1 MMAFQDKNR
10 TPRERAEDL
19 LSRLTLRE
27 KVGQLNQR
35 LYGFSSYERKGEEIL
50 LSQELQDEVER
61 WGGLGVL
68 YGLYRADPWSQKDFS
83 NGLYGVYAKR
93 AYNQVQRYV
102 MEHSRFGI
110 PVLMSSECP
119 HGHQALDGYLLPVN
133 LGVGAAWNPDL
144 TREAYGVCGRQ
155 LKELGVHYSLM
166 SMLDVLRDPR
176 WGRGH
181 ETYGEDPY
189 LTGEMGVA
197 FVKGLQGDDP
207 NCRKVDATLKHYAV
221 HSGPES
227 LRHSFD
233 VHVEDGDLYETYL
246 WAFKYCIDHADPS
259 AVMGAYNR
267 VNGEP
272 ACASETLL
280 QKILFGEF
288 GFEGYVV
295 SDCGA
300 ICDINRNH
308 QVTAN
313 EAESAALAVNNGCIL
328 NCGDAY
334 KWLKTAVLLGMISEE
349 TITASVEKLFE
360 ARFRLGMFDKD
371 GPYDQLTDEVV
382 ESPEHLALSRKMAQ
396 ESVVLLKNNGILPL
410 DPKANVAVI
419 GPNADDKSVLLG
431 NYNGTPSQY
440 TTLLRGIQ
448 EASQG
453 KVRYARGCHIHR
465 ATVGQWEEHPL
476 REAILAAQK
485 SDVVILC
492 MGLNPTIEGEEGDAY
507 NGDMSG
513 DKTSL
518 DLPASQEALI
528 EEILKVGKPTVFL
541 NVTGSCVNLTREDQ
555 ACDAVLQVFY
565 PGAEGGKAVADI
577 LYGKVSPS
585 GRLPVTFYHND
596 SELPRFTDYSMKGRT
611 YKYFQGKPLYPF
623 AHGLSYTE
631 FAYENLAFDGANVT
645 GTVKN
650 TGAMASGHAIPVFVK
665 DPEEEGVNCRLAG
678 FARVELEPGQEAS
691 FQVELCPEIL
701 SLFQEPQRLVA
712 LVGGVDGCQVNQ

>member
-1 MMAFQDKNR
+1 MPE
-10 TPRERAEDL
+10 TPKYLDESLSFAERAKDL
-19 LSRLTLRE
+19 VSRMTLEE
-27 KVGQLNQR
+27 KASQMV
-35 LYGFSSYERKGEEIL
+35 YTSPAIER
-50 LSQELQDEVER
+50 
-61 WGGLGVL
+61 LGV
-68 YGLYRADPWSQKDFS
+68 P
-83 NGLYGVYAKR
+83 
-93 AYNQVQRYV
+93 AYNWWN
-102 MEHSRFGI
+102 EA
-110 PVLMSSECP
+110 L
-119 HGHQALDGYLLPVN
+119 HGVARAGTATMFPQAIAM
-133 LGVGAAWNPDL
+133 AAMFDADL
-144 TREAYGVCGRQ
+144 VEKIGSIIATEGRAKYNESVRQ
-155 LKELGVHYSLM
+155 GDRDIYKGLTFWSPNINIF
-166 SMLDVLRDPR
+166 RDPR

-189 LTGEMGVA
+189 LTARLGVR
-197 FVKGLQGDDP
+197 FVKGLQGDDE
-207 NCRKVDATLKHYAV
+207 KYLKAAACAKHFAV

-227 LRHSFD
+227 LRHEFD
-233 VHVEDGDLYETYL
+233 AVVSKQDLFDTYL
-246 WAFKYCIDHADPS
+246 PAFEALVKEAKVES
-259 AVMGAYNR
+259 VMGAYNR
-267 VNGEP
+267 VYGQP
-272 ACASETLL
+272 ACASDLL
-280 QKILFGEF
+280 TDILRNQW
-288 GFEGYVV
+288 GFAGHFV

-300 ICDINRNH
+300 LSDFH
-308 QVTAN
+308 LHHKVTDTAP
-313 EAESAALAVNNGCIL
+313 ESAALAVKHGCDV
-328 NCGDAY
+328 NCGAVY
-334 KWLKTAVLLGMISEE
+334 LHILTAIQEGLLTEDD
-349 TITASVEKLFE
+349 ITPCVERLMATRMK
-360 ARFRLGMFDKD
+360 LGMFDKD

-382 ESPEHLALSRKMAQ
+382 ESPEHLALSRKMTQ
-396 ESVVLLKNNGILPL
+396 ESGVLLKNNGILPL

-448 EASQG
+448 EAAQG

-678 FARVELEPGQEAS
+678 FSRVELEPGQEAG

-712 LVGGVDGCQVNQ
+712 LVGGVDGCQVNR

>member
-1 MMAFQDKNR
+1 MKS
-10 TPRERAEDL
+10 PKERAKEL
-19 LSRLTLRE
+19 VAQMTLAE
-27 KVGQLNQR
+27 KCAQMK
-35 LYGFSSYERKGEEIL
+35 YDAPAIER
-50 LSQELQDEVER
+50 
-61 WGGLGVL
+61 LGV
-68 YGLYRADPWSQKDFS
+68 P
-83 NGLYGVYAKR
+83 
-93 AYNQVQRYV
+93 AYNWWN
-102 MEHSRFGI
+102 EA
-110 PVLMSSECP
+110 L
-119 HGHQALDGYLLPVN
+119 HGVARS
-133 LGVGAAWNPDL
+133 GAATVFPQAIGMAASFDKDL
-144 TREAYGVCGRQ
+144 MFQTATAISD
-155 LKELGVHYSLM
+155 ELRAKYNDYRKFGGTEIYQGLTAWSPNINIF
-166 SMLDVLRDPR
+166 RDPR

-207 NCRKVDATLKHYAV
+207 SCRKVDATLKHYAV

-371 GPYDQLTDEVV
+371 GPYDQLTDKVV

-448 EASQG
+448 EAAQG

-678 FARVELEPGQEAS
+678 FARVELEPGQGAG

>member
-1 MMAFQDKNR
+1 
-10 TPRERAEDL
+10 
-19 LSRLTLRE
+19 
-27 KVGQLNQR
+27 
-35 LYGFSSYERKGEEIL
+35 
-50 LSQELQDEVER
+50 
-61 WGGLGVL
+61 
-68 YGLYRADPWSQKDFS
+68 
-83 NGLYGVYAKR
+83 
-93 AYNQVQRYV
+93 
-102 MEHSRFGI
+102 
-110 PVLMSSECP
+110 
-119 HGHQALDGYLLPVN
+119 
-133 LGVGAAWNPDL
+133 
-144 TREAYGVCGRQ
+144 
-155 LKELGVHYSLM
+155 
-166 SMLDVLRDPR
+166 
-176 WGRGH
+176 
-181 ETYGEDPY
+181 
-189 LTGEMGVA
+189 MGVA

-448 EASQG
+448 EAAQG

-492 MGLNPTIEGEEGDAY
+492 MGLNPHHRGRGGRRLQRRHERRQDQLGFARFPGGLIDGR
-507 NGDMSG
+507 S
-513 DKTSL
+513 SRW
-518 DLPASQEALI
+518 AS
-528 EEILKVGKPTVFL
+528 PRSFW

-565 PGAEGGKAVADI
+565 PRRRGRQGCGGHPLRQGLPQRQAAGDVLPQRQRAAPVYGLLHEGPHLQV
-577 LYGKVSPS
+577 L
-585 GRLPVTFYHND
+585 
-596 SELPRFTDYSMKGRT
+596 
-611 YKYFQGKPLYPF
+611 
-623 AHGLSYTE
+623 
-631 FAYENLAFDGANVT
+631 
-645 GTVKN
+645 
-650 TGAMASGHAIPVFVK
+650 
-665 DPEEEGVNCRLAG
+665 
-678 FARVELEPGQEAS
+678 PGQAPLP
-691 FQVELCPEIL
+691 LCPRPFL
-701 SLFQEPQRLVA
+701 H
-712 LVGGVDGCQVNQ
+712 GVCLRKPGL